1 MKIYNIDQ
9 FNQEVDTYKLLSST
23 NGVGSLV
30 STTMGTFIM
39 PRDIMSWHFIA
50 RANKVIDTKIRQGVS
65 DISVDDIEEK
75 AVTVIQDE
83 RFVNYLREHEG
94 LTNLKNLISAGAA

>member
-1 MKIYNIDQ
+1 MKIFNIDQ

-50 RANKVIDTKIRQGVS
+50 RANKVIDTKNKNNNIRNS
-65 DISVDDIEEK
+65 SISCGYCCLLVPYYCFCFRI
-75 AVTVIQDE
+75 
-83 RFVNYLREHEG
+83 
-94 LTNLKNLISAGAA
+94 